1 MSTHHALLDWGLWV
15 KAENVGICLFC
26 STTAF
31 LSNELYL
38 LSDRAPPAP
47 WLSHR
52 CLLGSATHQSVYK
65 ETSTLAYLPGITLS
79 CSNLKSEEYFV
90 LCSSCSLALSVFIA
104 GLCIWNLKNARL
116 RVQMRNSTFEQWAEV
131 KYQLWYFTQRSIIF
145 CFKPRKRKTKH
156 FQAPQLP

>member
-1 MSTHHALLDWGLWV
+1 MSTHQVLLDWGLWV

-31 LSNELYL
+31 LSNEVYL
-38 LSDRAPPAP
+38 LSDRASEHCWCREVPPTPPGP

-65 ETSTLAYLPGITLS
+65 ETSTLTCLPGITLS
-79 CSNLKSEEYFV
+79 CSNLKSEEYLV

-116 RVQMRNSTFEQWAEV
+116 RVQMRNSAFEQWAEV
-131 KYQLWYFTQRSIIF
+131 KYQLW
-145 CFKPRKRKTKH
+145 
-156 FQAPQLP
+156 